1 MRRFLVAVIFSVLF
15 VTAAFVLVAP
25 KTEAAF
31 NSNNLLADS
40 IFSDSSSMSAG
51 DVNNFLNGLS
61 SSCISPNSGF
71 EARVPNGYSFST
83 GFTLGDWTSAGQVI
97 ATASQVYGINPRVLL
112 ATLQKEQGIVT
123 GTASYGCNQ
132 ANENEY
138 AAAMGYGC
146 PDSGTSHSYTSV
158 SLYRRN
164 GVEHTTT
171 SSTCVSTS
179 DKAGFS
185 QQVIRGAWLLAFG
198 QQRSRGNTGWAVVT
212 GNWNNSDDPGQC
224 YTGPMTQGY
233 RKRCS
238 SDTNTVYYDGYTTI
252 DGASTHMDTGA
263 TAALYWYTP
272 HFSGN
277 QNFDNIYSNWWGSPI
292 ITTPYLW
299 GYDGQWAY
307 SDSVGGRQF
316 TSVPTVVPGGKI
328 YVRVKAL
335 NVGAQT
341 WTQSSLH
348 LGTSKPDDRVSSF
361 YDSSWLS
368 SARPAQ
374 MKEASVMS
382 GDTATFEFTMTA
394 PSTPGTY
401 NEYFNVLVEG
411 REWLN
416 DPGLFFTINVN
427 NPLTTPPNSINTSL
441 SSTDPALHRD
451 DYLLSPDAQSA
462 LALQRNGNL
471 ALYSNFQLIWET
483 GTQGQSTGQ
492 LVMQSS
498 DGNLV
503 LRDANNQPV
512 WNSGTVNN
520 PGAQLK
526 LQTDGNMVIYNGG
539 TPLWQTNTVHNPF
552 HTEYV
557 NTTLAPGLGG
567 IARMY
572 PGQSIDTADRRFSLK
587 LQRDGNLV
595 LYSPTR
601 ALWSTGTDG
610 LQTAF
615 LAIQPDGN
623 LVLYDRSGRALWASS
638 TDRFGPSRLILQQD
652 GNLVIYDRF
661 NIPRW
666 NTGTAG
672 AS

>member
-1 MRRFLVAVIFSVLF
+1 MRKFLSLAIFSVLL

-25 KTEAAF
+25 KTKAAF
-31 NSNNLLADS
+31 NSNNLMADS
-40 IFSDSSSMSAG
+40 IFSDSSSMSAA
-51 DVNNFLNGLS
+51 DINNFLNGLA

-71 EARVPNGYSFST
+71 EARVPSGYSPSG
-83 GFTLGDWTSAGQVI
+83 GFTFGDFTSAGQVI
-97 ATASQVYGINPRVLL
+97 ATAAQVYRVNPRVLL
-112 ATLQKEQGIVT
+112 ATLQKEQGLVT

-146 PDSGTSHSYTSV
+146 PDSGTSHSWTGV

-164 GVEHTTT
+164 GVEHTTA

-179 DKAGFS
+179 TAAGFS

-198 QQRSRGNTGWAVVT
+198 QQRSRGNTSWAVVT
-212 GNWNNSDDPGQC
+212 GNWNNSDDPGTC
-224 YTGPMTQGY
+224 YGGPMTQGY

-238 SDTNTVYYDGYTTI
+238 SDANAVYYDGYTTI
-252 DGASTHMDTGA
+252 DGTSTHMDTGA

-307 SDSVGGRQF
+307 SDSFGGKQF

-335 NVGAQT
+335 NIGAQT

-348 LGTSKPDDRVSSF
+348 LGTSKPNDKVSPF

-368 SARPAQ
+368 NARPAQ
-374 MKEASVMS
+374 MKESSVMS

-416 DPGLFFTINVN
+416 DPGLFVTINVN
-427 NPLTTPPNSINTSL
+427 NPTSASNSINTSL
-441 SSTDPALHRD
+441 SSTDTVLHRD

-462 LALQRNGNL
+462 LAVQRNGDL

-483 GTQGQSTGQ
+483 GTQGQTVGQ
-492 LVMQSS
+492 LAMQS

-503 LRDANNQPV
+503 LYNASNQAL
-512 WNSGTVNN
+512 WSTQTNGNS
-520 PGAQLK
+520 GAQLK
-526 LQTDGNMVIYNGG
+526 LQTDGNMVVYSSSNAVLW
-539 TPLWQTNTVHNPF
+539 TPYTLHNPD
-552 HTEYV
+552 HLSYV
-557 NTTLAPGLGG
+557 NTTLSPGLGG

-572 PGQSIDTADRRFSLK
+572 PGQSIDTADRKYHLI

-601 ALWSTGTDG
+601 VLWSTGTDNQ
-610 LQTAF
+610 QTAF

-623 LVLYDRSGRALWASS
+623 LVLYDRSARALWASS
-638 TDRFGPSRLILQQD
+638 TTRSGPTHLAVQQD
-652 GNLVIYDRF
+652 GNLVIY
-661 NIPRW
+661 NQQNSPQW

-672 AS
+672 AQ